1 VRSGREKRGDLRD
14 DHREAVHVT
23 CGGVESKRDIGI
35 HHLQSGD
42 ESRAEQGTGRGEKGG
57 RRNSYLRRSPVQSG
71 VRETQELFGL
81 INLSRFSKICQLD
94 RLVLSPVS
102 QPAKRQSDAEK
113 ERSAEVQG
121 RDRVQRRDRE
131 REEGRTHIRD
141 EEIGRLEVAMH
152 VSFLMQEG

>member
-42 ESRAEQGTGRGEKGG
+42 ESRAEQGDRERREE
-57 RRNSYLRRSPVQSG
+57 RRNPYLRRSPVESG